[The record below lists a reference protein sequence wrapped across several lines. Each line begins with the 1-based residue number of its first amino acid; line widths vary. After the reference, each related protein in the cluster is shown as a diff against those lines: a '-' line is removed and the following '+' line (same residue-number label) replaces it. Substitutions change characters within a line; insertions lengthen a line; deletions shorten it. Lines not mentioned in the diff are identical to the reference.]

1 MIQTIHEVMD
11 RFDGYAKNLGDCT
24 IYFLFAGS
32 STCNPQF
39 MVRLHGTGDMRMV
52 DQNDVKVYGNPQT
65 GEPLTPF
72 IPEDWK
78 LKE

>member
-1 MIQTIHEVMD
+1 
-11 RFDGYAKNLGDCT
+11 
-24 IYFLFAGS
+24 
-32 STCNPQF
+32 

-78 LKE
+78 